1 MAALHTLLRLYEPDD
16 ELAALGRPK
25 ENYRT
30 TTQCPAWQASKH
42 CPGAS
47 ALSAAEVAVVHQL
60 FRNKMRLRGNCQ
72 RKPLPPL
79 AQRVPLPR

>member
-25 ENYRT
+25 ENYCT

-47 ALSAAEVAVVHQL
+47 ALSVDLESEVAVVHQL
-60 FRNKMRLRGNCQ
+60 LRNRTRPRC
-72 RKPLPPL
+72 PP
-79 AQRVPLPR
+79 AQRLPLLR